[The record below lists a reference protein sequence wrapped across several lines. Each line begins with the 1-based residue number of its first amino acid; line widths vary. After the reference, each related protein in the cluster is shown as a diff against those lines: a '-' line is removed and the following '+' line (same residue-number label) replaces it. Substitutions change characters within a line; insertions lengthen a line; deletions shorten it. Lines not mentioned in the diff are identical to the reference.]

1 MSLLATVLKDK
12 YFVEGSFMDAYK
24 GRKTSWGWKGIF
36 EACKVLKQGLRW
48 RVGDRSSISIRDDPW
63 FLKPSNFRVRPRVCL
78 QGTKVC
84 DIIDPV

>member
-1 MSLLATVLKDK
+1 
-12 YFVEGSFMDAYK
+12 MDAYK